1 MITDFSV
8 TITISCRFNS
18 SASRTYQSTA
28 DRPGWAPPSSPPW
41 LDVPEA
47 SWPWLG
53 WFGFGSGW
61 VCEICVDVPEEKLY
75 TSRRILEWH
84 SLKQQQK
91 EGGGGLIY
99 CRWCDPLSAQYNE
112 AYTALNHAPS
122 ALTRRDIS
130 HICSGSVRC
139 KRSFRTYTPKLCI
152 CFSLFSFPS
161 CNLGKCRLITADIQF
176 RTFKWTRK
184 NSLEEVSIS
193 ERVSLSEEVS
203 ISQSW
208 T

>member
-1 MITDFSV
+1 MQIQLFAQQDLPKH
-8 TITISCRFNS
+8 CRQAWMS
-18 SASRTYQSTA
+18 SSQLAPLARCPRGIMTLA
-28 DRPGWAPPSSPPW
+28 GVVWVWVGLGLWNLCGRPGGET
-41 LDVPEA
+41 LHFEA
-47 SWPWLG
+47 H
-53 WFGFGSGW
+53 FG
-61 VCEICVDVPEEKLY
+61 VAL
-75 TSRRILEWH
+75 
-84 SLKQQQK
+84 LKTTTK
-91 EGGGGLIY
+91 RGGGLIY

-112 AYTALNHAPS
+112 AYTALNHASS